1 MDGIREFVKDP
12 LNHVRIK
19 DVTAFEIKIQALLD
33 GGRKS
38 VHLISDFDMT
48 LTKYWVDGKR
58 SVSSHGI
65 LERYS
70 RLDAGFK
77 DKVAALYSHYYPLEV
92 SHSLDMS
99 QKIKYMEEWW
109 SKAHELIIQQGLSKK
124 DLSLMVQE
132 TSVEFRPGMQALID
146 LISKENIP
154 LLIFSAGIGDIILE
168 ILTQAKLFNPAHM
181 HIVSNRL
188 GWNSEGV
195 CDHFDGK
202 LIHVFNKNES
212 SVTDPTYRDLLLH
225 RQNVVR
231 ASFVSHLTVVNVCR
245 SSLGIVLGI

>member
-1 MDGIREFVKDP
+1 MDEIREFVKHP
-12 LNHVRIK
+12 SNHVH
-19 DVTAFEIKIQALLD
+19 VGNVAAFEAKIQALLN

-48 LTKYWVDGKR
+48 LTKYWLNGKR

-70 RLDAGFK
+70 RLDSGFK
-77 DKVAALYSHYYPLEV
+77 DKVAALYTHYYPLEV
-92 SHSLDMS
+92 SHSLEMS
-99 QKIKYMEEWW
+99 QKVKFMEEWW

-124 DLSLMVQE
+124 DISLMVQE
-132 TSVEFRPGMQALID
+132 TTVEFRPGLNALID

-168 ILTQAKLFNPAHM
+168 ILTQAKLFNPGHM

-188 GWNSEGV
+188 GWNSEGI
-195 CDHFDGK
+195 CDHFEGQ

-212 SVTDPTYRDLLLH
+212 SVTDPTYKDLLLH

-231 ASFVSHLTVVNVCR
+231 VSLSAICI
-245 SSLGIVLGI
+245 SKG